1 MIERVDVLGAFDR
14 EHHGEHGPV
23 QWDEM
28 LLFEDGARR
37 SLVAYGPLGQT
48 LTEPCP
54 REDER
59 REWIKRFWEV
69 RLENLVETFE
79 TVKVAATNNVQS
91 NPAGFARRVEQ
102 LKSLQSQ
109 IRQARSKLAHLT
121 TQERGFTQADVSKA
135 WDCWNAFAAA
145 SREESEA
152 SAKFQNAFLGKSS
165 PGVLEKLKLRFDQA
179 REKSARAMA
188 RWNDFTPVEARCV
201 VAEQLDASH
210 AAERYAELEQIEI

>member
-1 MIERVDVLGAFDR
+1 MIERFDVLAAFDR

-59 REWIKRFWEV
+59 RKWQQKFWEV
-69 RLENLVETFE
+69 RLEALVEQFE
-79 TVKVAATNNVQS
+79 TVKIAAQNNVQT

-102 LKSLQSQ
+102 LKALQTQ
-109 IRQARSKLAHLT
+109 IRQARSKLAHMAT
-121 TQERGFTQADVSKA
+121 VSRGFTQADVSRA

-152 SAKFQNAFLGKSS
+152 SAKFQNAFQGKST
-165 PGVLEKLKLRFDQA
+165 PGVLEKLKYKYDQA

-188 RWNDFTPVEARCV
+188 RWNDFTPVEARSV